1 MSYLKPQSPIK
12 NSNDHIYPLTTY
24 DQIIMPDG
32 SRWDGAIA
40 PTDNFIQKSGDEM
53 TGALTTPGLVLKDVG
68 GGSTTLAF
76 SDGTGEVLSY
86 LQSNTATG
94 ALTFGQQTA
103 GAQFKELYRFPTA
116 DETLTEDTVYELL
129 TTKNSVK
136 SVNGENG
143 EVTITPEKI
152 GAVKT
157 TGDTMTGALAL
168 QGAGIQFLSENAA
181 LLGRITVSSTS
192 KNIRFHQIYSPDE
205 PYEYYMFPAASQVS
219 GDSNVSYSILTSKNP
234 VTVAQGGTGATTATE
249 ALQALGAVSKTGD
262 TMTGQLTIRN
272 AGIIYQTAD
281 GVETIRF
288 GSNTT
293 DGSQLHIWQYN
304 PTGTNYEYFKL
315 PRATADVT
323 TNTGYDILTS
333 KDTVTIAQGGT
344 GATTAAAA
352 RTALGVPTFTYDS
365 GTLAITT

>member
-32 SRWDGAIA
+32 SRWDGVTA
-40 PTDNFIQKSGDEM
+40 PTDSFVQKSGDEM
-53 TGALTTPGLVLKDVG
+53 IGTLTTPGLVLKDVG

-103 GAQFKELYRFPTA
+103 GAKYKELYRFPTA

-157 TGDTMTGALAL
+157 TGDTMTGALTL
-168 QGAGIQFLSENAA
+168 QNAGLRFRNESGSLI
-181 LLGRITVSSTS
+181 GRITISADS
-192 KNIRFHQIYSPDE
+192 KNFRFLQNYAENE
-205 PYEYYMFPAASQVS
+205 PYEYYALPPASQVS
-219 GDSNVSYSILTSKNP
+219 GDSNVLYSILTSKNP
-234 VTVAQGGTGATTATE
+234 VTVAQGGTGATDAATARTN
-249 ALQALGAVSKTGD
+249 LGITPGNIGAVVMRLGT
-262 TMTGQLTIRN
+262 TTLTAGQT
-272 AGIIYQTAD
+272 
-281 GVETIRF
+281 
-288 GSNTT
+288 S
-293 DGSQLHIWQYN
+293 WQ
-304 PTGTNYEYFKL
+304 
-315 PRATADVT
+315 A
-323 TNTGYDILTS
+323 
-333 KDTVTIAQGGT
+333 TVTGASYSPDDNLIIMPAPESHTAYHKAGVYCTGLVEDQVLAFTASKAPASDLTVQILILSNNGG
-344 GATTAAAA
+344 
-352 RTALGVPTFTYDS
+352 
-365 GTLAITT
+365 